1 MSKREREAD
10 PLSDTSHKITDHRD
24 IHAQRKYVESVLER
38 SIQLLSQALK
48 LARGFE
54 RQKLG
59 RRQRAIKLAK
69 DDEENKRLLAE
80 VAALK
85 ALDMDATAE
94 KYLYKSMLK
103 ISIIAT
109 ALALPPY
116 THSRLHEESEVC
128 GPAQTN
134 VQARLFHSQPVK
146 KALYGC
152 MNSICASLG
161 INGAQV
167 LKRKRIRKADY
178 QKGLD
183 GTVVEVPSRPVHRD
197 NQESNPFSGSE
208 NLQFTR
214 TLGVDANQG
223 SETDG
228 NLDDEHYGSR
238 LGEVSDNISNSGSE
252 EIDYNDLRASISNTP
267 RRDLSVLLS
276 PSPSD
281 SSVATKNQ
289 APHDSSSSGRHVAN
303 TTATTFL
310 PSLSLGGYW
319 SGSEQGSEEKG
330 YPDHQTRKN
339 RRGQRERRLIAE
351 KKYGQK
357 ASHLTKQQPR
367 RARDQGWD
375 ARKGAQ
381 PDEEGG
387 KRARGRGR
395 RAQMSRQL
403 HTSRKGPASSSG
415 ANSDPVGK
423 RKPAGKGK
431 PVDGPLHPSWQ
442 AAKVA
447 KEQKSAA
454 TFQGKKVTF
463 D

>member
-1 MSKREREAD
+1 MSKRKREANL
-10 PLSDTSHKITDHRD
+10 LSHTSLKSTDNRD

-38 SIQLLSQALK
+38 SNQMLSQALK

-59 RRQRAIKLAK
+59 RRQKGANLAK

-85 ALDMDATAE
+85 ALDMEATAE

-103 ISIIAT
+103 TPTIVSG
-109 ALALPPY
+109 LALPPY
-116 THSRLHEESEVC
+116 THSPFDDKSEAF
-128 GPAQTN
+128 GPARTN
-134 VQARLFHSQPVK
+134 VQARLFNSQPVK
-146 KALYGC
+146 KALDDC
-152 MNSICASLG
+152 MNSIRASLAISG
-161 INGAQV
+161 GHN
-167 LKRKRIRKADY
+167 LKRRRIRKADY
-178 QKGLD
+178 QKGLE
-183 GTVVEVPSRPVHRD
+183 GIVAAVPSRSVHRD
-197 NQESNPFSGSE
+197 NQESNPVSGSE
-208 NLQFTR
+208 NLQVTR
-214 TLGVDANQG
+214 TLGVDADQG

-228 NLDDEHYGSR
+228 NLDNEYYRSR
-238 LGEVSDNISNSGSE
+238 LGEVSDNVSNSGSE
-252 EIDYNDLRASISNTP
+252 EIDYDDLRARIANTP
-267 RRDLSVLLS
+267 GRDLSVSLS

-281 SSVATKNQ
+281 SSVTTKDQ
-289 APHDSSSSGRHVAN
+289 APHDRRPSELPAAN
-303 TTATTFL
+303 TKATTFL
-310 PSLSLGGYW
+310 PSLNLGGYW
-319 SGSEQGSEEKG
+319 SGSGQGSEDQE
-330 YPDHQTRKN
+330 YSDHQTRKN

-381 PDEEGG
+381 PDEREG
-387 KRARGRGR
+387 RRGRGR
-395 RAQMSRQL
+395 GGRAQTSRQL
-403 HTSRKGPASSSG
+403 HTSKKGRASSSG
-415 ANSDPVGK
+415 ANSDPIGK

-454 TFQGKKVTF
+454 TFQGKKITF